1 MKVNKARKQLSI
13 WLTTD
18 EILTQLS
25 DAAEASKAEIVHIA
39 ITEMAKKYMEQD
51 LEEEGNE

>member
-51 LEEEGNE
+51 LEETE